1 MLYLQLSRQALQQR
15 RVCLRNL
22 LQPVGEQSVEHA
34 EVGRQAGAQVG
45 HLIFMACLQD
55 ALDGI
60 VEDQAVAVLLA
71 QAVDEL
77 PACPASTHWAMRY
90 RPASGAS
97 ARICSSCMPEL
108 LSDRHATGS
117 QL

>member
-1 MLYLQLSRQALQQR
+1 MLYLQLSCQALQKR
-15 RVCLRNL
+15 CICLWDL
-22 LQPVGEQSVEHA
+22 LQPVGEQPVEHA

-45 HLIFMACLQD
+45 HLILMACLQD

-77 PACPASTHWAMRY
+77 PACPASTQRTMRY
-90 RPASGAS
+90 RTASGAS
-97 ARICSSCMPEL
+97 ARIRSSCMVKL
-108 LSDRHATGS
+108 LSV
-117 QL
+117 